1 MNKNITEKILYSEEY
16 EIINIINLFENDIQ
30 QFLGDVFV
38 MLKGNKYICHLNKEN
53 YINND
58 YNDKEFD
65 IAKNAITNNIPLFL
79 LLGGSSYKIYS
90 KFLNDYYNDTVI
102 NYNDDLIDSLD
113 YDVSIMVNKNFDNNA
128 FKNIMSNEINI
139 NTKNLFNKINN
150 SELLEIINKNDVK
163 KDIFLSSKKIANM
176 DELNKIL
183 FTYSTGS
190 EYNSVQLSIKF
201 KNKLYQIV
209 EFLLWKNKILTVN
222 ISLNVLKNNK
232 CVLYQN
238 NNFKFL
244 LPNLTIL
251 IKTNILSM

>member
-30 QFLGDVFV
+30 QFLGNVFV

-209 EFLLWKNKILTVN
+209 EFLFWKNKILTGN